1 MPNICSWCFSRRTL
15 LSMRALEDATGGV
28 WCEGADSMILWTIAR
43 APIAAAV
50 ILLSLVLSGPVR
62 AQQPVELPASSFNAH
77 GSSLKGYVYVSEGAR
92 ARGKAPLLVVLHGC
106 EQEARTFFADAGWK
120 ELADAQGLIA
130 LLPAQATNL
139 LAMAGGVNRTG
150 NPLGCFN
157 FADRLVSPIKGG
169 VPREAGAIAS
179 MIEAVRKGKGIVPP
193 APEVDAERV
202 YVTGLS
208 AGAAMAAVLI
218 AEYPQVFAGGA
229 LFAGV
234 PVLCA
239 SSMQSAAYLCGIS
252 VMRACNDVKARKEGY
267 DARDWQGFINRP
279 SRPKGSPR
287 VLIVQGTADCTV
299 DPENARH
306 LTRQWTTYHG
316 LSPDT
321 PATSGPM
328 APWPDRAVQNS
339 YAPAGMNDPLV
350 QVVHLK
356 GVGHVMPIDTSDS
369 KHPCGTVRQANQSS
383 GQSSGQKTYI
393 EDVGVCGAAMA
404 ADFFH
409 LLP

>member
-1 MPNICSWCFSRRTL
+1 
-15 LSMRALEDATGGV
+15 
-28 WCEGADSMILWTIAR
+28 MILWTMAR

-50 ILLSLVLSGPVR
+50 ILLSFVLSGPVL
-62 AQQPVELPASSFNAH
+62 AQQPVELPASAFNAH
-77 GSSLKGYVYVSEGAR
+77 GSSLKGYVYMSDGAR

-106 EQEARTFFADAGWK
+106 EQEAQTFFSDAGWK
-120 ELADAQGLIA
+120 GLVA
-130 LLPAQATNL
+130 LLPAQETNI

-157 FADRLVSPIKGG
+157 FADRLISPIKGG
-169 VPREAGAIAS
+169 VPAEAGAIAS
-179 MIEAVRKGKGIVPP
+179 MVEAVRKGKGIVPP
-193 APEVDAERV
+193 APQVDAERV

-267 DARDWQGFINRP
+267 DAKGWQQSFINRP

-306 LTRQWTTYHG
+306 LTRQWTTYFG
-316 LSPDT
+316 LSPDK
-321 PATSGPM
+321 PVDIGAM
-328 APWPDRAVQNS
+328 QPWPDRAVQSS
-339 YAPAGMNDPLV
+339 YVPAGANDVLV
-350 QVVHLK
+350 KTVYLK
-356 GVGHVMPIDTSDS
+356 GMGHVMPIDASDP
-369 KHPCGTVRQANQSS
+369 KRPCGTVRQT
-383 GQSSGQKTYI
+383 GHGK
-393 EDVGVCGAAMA
+393 MA
-404 ADFFH
+404 ARPGMGHIGLDS
-409 LLP
+409 